1 MIKQLSFFED
11 ASQKVSKKQRI
22 VEMFVDGAARGNPG
36 PAGAGVVIRHDSLIL
51 GSFGYDLGIKT
62 NNQAEY
68 CALLI
73 GLFHLQ
79 EFSHLFDL
87 VRINADS
94 ELLVKQIR
102 GEYRVVHPELKR
114 LWECVKKT
122 LNEYSFEIHHIPRE
136 LNKEA
141 DHLAN
146 KGIDKKIQLPELLR
160 DVCSCSN

>member
-1 MIKQLSFFED
+1 MMKQLSFFEE
-11 ASQKVSKKQRI
+11 ASKKIVTKHRI
-22 VEMFVDGAARGNPG
+22 VELFVDGAARGNPG

-51 GSFGYDLGIKT
+51 GTYAYDLGIKT

-79 EFSHLFDL
+79 EFSLLFDS

-102 GEYRVVHPELKR
+102 GEYRVVHPELRR
-114 LWECVKKT
+114 LWENVKKT
-122 LNEYSFEIHHIPRE
+122 LDTVSFEIYHIPRE

-160 DVCSCSN
+160 DLCSCST